1 MNPIDHARHLMA
13 YRTGQSDAYL
23 RDIMA
28 KSTIETEAF
37 ANPIALRMLRRLWLQ
52 YREDRGYE
60 GPASL
65 LSSENFNQRS
75 GFFSAMTFCLTTLNI
90 PGQQRPSDLH
100 QATEVALATFPPGE
114 DFSYDRTD
122 LQADDFDLLGNVQ
135 ANIARTLEASHY
147 LPDEHL
153 QKLLSDYLYTKD
165 TTDQPNPSKSPC
177 WALNLVVALRAQIL
191 GLCIVPLPL
200 PGIFKRE
207 LFRANRSDS
216 WRRFTLVRNI
226 TKATENLMTEA
237 IDLTN
242 AQTAINLAFPQR
254 RSSSRIHDVF
264 QLVSG
269 LGELGA
275 TQVSRAMN
283 ISQPG
288 ARKLLLQL
296 ERAGFLRR
304 TSSGTKWNSIVRFRL
319 GPPQHSWLSNEKT
332 AWLDESHENFEE
344 HLLSVQPA
352 NTVPY

>member
-28 KSTIETEAF
+28 TSPIEAQ
-37 ANPIALRMLRRLWLQ
+37 ASVNPIALRMLRRLWLQ

-65 LSSENFNQRS
+65 LSTENFDQRS
-75 GFFSAMTFCLTTLNI
+75 GFISAITFCMTTLNL
-90 PGQQRPSDLH
+90 PGQQQPSDLH
-100 QATEVALATFPPGE
+100 QAIQVALATFPPGE
-114 DFSYDRTD
+114 DFSHNQTD
-122 LQADDFDLLGNVQ
+122 LNADDFHLLGDVQ
-135 ANIARTLEASHY
+135 ANIAQTLTANHY
-147 LPDEHL
+147 LPDDHL
-153 QKLLSDYLYTKD
+153 QKLLSHYLYTND
-165 TTDQPNPSKSPC
+165 PTDQPKPTKSPC
-177 WALNLVVALRAQIL
+177 WALNLVVALNAQLL
-191 GLCIVPLPL
+191 GLTIVPLPL
-200 PGIFKRE
+200 PGIFRRE
-207 LFRANRSDS
+207 LFRANRSDT
-216 WRRFTLVRNI
+216 WRRFTIVRNI
-226 TKATENLMTEA
+226 TKATESMMTEA

-242 AQTAINLAFPQR
+242 AQTTIDLAFPQR

-275 TQVSRAMN
+275 TQVSRAMD

-296 ERAGFLRR
+296 ERGGFLRR
-304 TSSGTKWNSIVRFRL
+304 TSSGTKWNSTVGFRL
-319 GPPQHSWLSNEKT
+319 GPPKHSWLSNDKT

-344 HLLSVQPA
+344 HMLSIQPA